1 MKIELNEISVR
12 DLTDKYCDSGDD
24 GVRGFHGL
32 LDIRPAYQ
40 REFIYNDKQRDAVI
54 TTIKSNFPLNVMYW
68 AKREDGTF
76 EVIDGQQRTIS
87 VCQYVAGDFS
97 YDFKYFDNLTKEEQ
111 DEILNYKLMVYICEG
126 TDKEKLDWFRVIN
139 IAGEKLTEQELRN
152 AVYSGPFV
160 TDAKKY
166 FSKSGCPA
174 YKLAADIL
182 KGTAIRQD
190 YLETAIDWLAN
201 SQGLKTVEQY
211 MAVHQHDPNCNQ
223 LWQYFNKVV
232 TWVYSTFDVKKR
244 KKIMNGVNWGALYDQ
259 FKDEILDRDKIDEEI
274 AKLIID
280 SEVGSNK
287 GICVYVLTRNEN
299 VLNLRA
305 FPEDMKLAL
314 YERQNGICPICK
326 KHFDIQ
332 FMEADHITPW
342 SEGGKTVLENGQMLC
357 RECNRRKS
365 NK

>member
-1 MKIELNEISVR
+1 MKIELNEITVR
-12 DLTDKYCDSGDD
+12 DLTTGYVDLGDD
-24 GVRGFHGL
+24 GVRGYNGL
-32 LDIRPAYQ
+32 LDIRPPYQ
-40 REFIYNDKQRDAVI
+40 REFIYNEKQRDAVI
-54 TTIKSNFPLNVMYW
+54 TTIKHNFPLNVMYW

-87 VCQYVAGDFS
+87 VCQYVHGDFS
-97 YDFKYFDNLTKEEQ
+97 YDFKFFENLTKDEQ
-111 DEILNYKLMVYICEG
+111 DQILDYKLMIYICEG

-139 IAGEKLTEQELRN
+139 IAGVKLTEQELRN
-152 AVYSGPFV
+152 AVYAGPFV
-160 TDAKKY
+160 TSAKKY

-174 YKLAADIL
+174 YKIAGDIL
-182 KGTAIRQD
+182 SGTAIRQD
-190 YLETAIDWLAN
+190 YLETAIEWIAA
-201 SQGLKTVEQY
+201 SQGLKSVEQY
-211 MAVHQHDPNCNQ
+211 MAIHQHDPNCNQ
-223 LWQYFNKVV
+223 LWQYFNQVV
-232 TWVYSTFDVKKR
+232 TFVDANFYIKKR
-244 KKIMNGVNWGALYDQ
+244 KKIMNGVNWGALYDE
-259 FKDEILDRDKIDEEI
+259 FKDAILDKDKLDEEI
-274 AKLIID
+274 GRLIID
-280 SEVGSNK
+280 SEVGNNK

-314 YERQNGICPICK
+314 YEKQNGICNICK